1 MTTDFN
7 GTEFMNLDT
16 RTFRPT
22 FEGAQ
27 ARRPQTQGITGSLI
41 GRRNA
46 RRDRRASR
54 AI

>member
-7 GTEFMNLDT
+7 GTDFMSLDT

-27 ARRPQTQGITGSLI
+27 ARRPETHGSTGSLI
-41 GRRNA
+41 GRRTA
-46 RRDRRASR
+46 RRDRRANR